1 MKRLIRGIVPILL
14 LVLALTFMTK
24 YKQVNDL
31 TDSEKYEVR
40 TYVEAAE
47 STDREQEILDSD
59 ANNENEEHDV
69 DPNMTYAITSDE
81 ETVTIHDYWKSRFS
95 NNNGGLGR
103 KP

>member
-1 MKRLIRGIVPILL
+1 
-14 LVLALTFMTK
+14 MTK

-81 ETVTIHDYWKSRFS
+81 ETVTIHDVTGKAVFQTTMEDWEENREFYYTTYR
-95 NNNGGLGR
+95 LGSS
-103 KP
+103 